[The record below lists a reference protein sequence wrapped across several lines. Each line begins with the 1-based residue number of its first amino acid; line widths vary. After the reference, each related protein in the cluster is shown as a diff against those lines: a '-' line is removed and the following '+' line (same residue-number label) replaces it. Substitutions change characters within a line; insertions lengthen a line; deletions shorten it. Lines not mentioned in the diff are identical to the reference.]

1 MHIGI
6 AMFCT
11 DYAIQPVEL
20 ARALEERG
28 FESLWLPEHSH
39 IPLTRNSAWPQGG
52 DLPKKYYDVMDP
64 FVALGAAAA
73 STTTLKLATGICLV
87 PQRDTI

>member
-1 MHIGI
+1 MHVGV

-11 DYAIQPVEL
+11 DYAMAPTEL

-39 IPLTRNSAWPQGG
+39 IPLTRLSPFPPGG
-52 DLPKKYYDVMDP
+52 ELPKKYYDVMDRIAKGFTP
-64 FVALGAAAA
+64 AETQAIALWLAAQ
-73 STTTLKLATGICLV
+73 K
-87 PQRDTI
+87 